1 MDAVK
6 FVNERKRMC
15 NHSSC
20 VLNLSKECPFAKV
33 KGAFICSDWVQS
45 HPEEAVAI
53 VEKWSKEHP
62 GKTNRDK
69 FFEVFGIDPRP
80 AGYVTNH
87 NRAEGLATEWWDR
100 PYEEPK
106 EE

>member
-6 FVNERKRMC
+6 LYLKNIDRYDLTIFTEVLVDNGYTVTYNKNNNVKTVVSISKGDEKPRK
-15 NHSSC
+15 N
-20 VLNLSKECPFAKV
+20 
-33 KGAFICSDWVQS
+33 
-45 HPEEAVAI
+45 
-53 VEKWSKEHP
+53 
-62 GKTNRDK
+62 NRDK